1 MTLNHKQPNFALFGL
16 DRTRSQSFTV
26 RKDGLRLIWPEV
38 HLSLCGQIGT
48 VTAMNP
54 IANLSKLANN
64 QTIAKACKSP
74 SFPLQEICM
83 RVITATEAKN
93 RLGEALSFDD
103 DESLMI
109 EKNGKEAVMA
119 FSAST
124 GRRMVLSAYSQG
136 NISRSTAMNLLGLE
150 WYGDLLVALSQANVP
165 KPSLPADERSRM
177 KRYAVHVLGGS

>member
-1 MTLNHKQPNFALFGL
+1 
-16 DRTRSQSFTV
+16 
-26 RKDGLRLIWPEV
+26 
-38 HLSLCGQIGT
+38 
-48 VTAMNP
+48 
-54 IANLSKLANN
+54 
-64 QTIAKACKSP
+64 
-74 SFPLQEICM
+74 M